1 MLNISLNSV
10 NRHVEQD
17 HFSSLKQVESRHSG
31 RVLLRLLLFFSALF
45 LILMFLPWTQH
56 IRATGTVTTLQPNQ
70 RPQAVPSVIG
80 GQIQEWYVREGDYV
94 NAGDTILHLTET
106 KDEYFDTSLL
116 DRTRQQVLAKE
127 MSVRSYEAKVTALN
141 QRMAALRESGRLKT
155 EQARNKLQQARL
167 KVSSDSINLEATRL
181 NTQVVQTQYERM
193 EELYEQ
199 GLKSL
204 TDLENRRVKYQ
215 EAQAK
220 LIEAENKLLGSRND
234 VLNAQV
240 ELNAIQAKLRDDLA
254 KASSEQ
260 FTALSGQ
267 FDAEAGVAK
276 LESQFSNYQR
286 RTDLYFITAPQA
298 GYVTQI
304 MSAGI
309 GETLKA
315 GDEVIT
321 IMPADYQLA
330 VEIYVKP
337 IDLPLLEQGLE
348 VNIQFDG
355 WPAIVF
361 SGWPNTSYGT
371 YRGRVVAIDRIINTE
386 GRYRV
391 MVAPDPNDQPWPDA
405 LRVGAGATSLILLK
419 DVPIWYEIWR
429 KINGFPA
436 DLYSPVADKGKSGDS
451 KPPKIKLP
459 K

>member
-10 NRHVEQD
+10 NRHVDRQELN
-17 HFSSLKQVESRHSG
+17 SLKHVEERHSG
-31 RVLLRLLLFFSALF
+31 RVLLRLLLFFSVLF
-45 LILMFLPWTQH
+45 VILLFLPWTQH
-56 IRATGTVTTLQPNQ
+56 IRASGTVTTLQPNQ
-70 RPQAVPSVIG
+70 RPQSVQSVIG
-80 GQIQEWYVREGDYV
+80 GQIDRWYVREGDFV
-94 NAGDTILHLTET
+94 SAGDTILKLTET

-116 DRTRQQVLAKE
+116 DRTRQQVIAKE
-127 MSVRSYEAKVTALN
+127 MSVQSYEAKVGALN
-141 QRMAALRESGRLKT
+141 QQMVAMRESGRLKT
-155 EQARNKLQQARL
+155 EQARNKLRQAEL
-167 KVSSDSINLEATRL
+167 KVVSDSISYEATKS
-181 NTQVVQTQYERM
+181 NFKIDQAQYDRM
-193 EELYEQ
+193 QELYEE

-204 TDLENRRVKYQ
+204 TELENRRAKFQ
-215 EAQAK
+215 ESQAK
-220 LIEAENKLLGSRND
+220 LVEAENKLLAARND

-240 ELNAIQAKLRDDLA
+240 ELNAIQAKLQDDLA
-254 KASSEQ
+254 KARSEQ
-260 FTALSGQ
+260 LSALSGQ

-276 LESQFSNYQR
+276 LENQFSNYQR
-286 RTDLYFITAPQA
+286 RTDLYHLTAPQA

-309 GETLKA
+309 GEALKA

-321 IMPADYQLA
+321 IMPADYELA

-371 YRGRVVAIDRIINTE
+371 YRGRVVAIDRIINE
-386 GRYRV
+386 AGRYRV
-391 MVAPDPNDQPWPDA
+391 MVAPDPNDQPWPEP
-405 LRVGAGATSLILLK
+405 LRVGAGATALILLK

-436 DLYSPVADKGKSGDS
+436 DLYSPVAEKGAEGA
-451 KPPKIKLP
+451 PPKIKLP